1 MNINDPTVQ
10 LFHTPFNVS
19 LPSIYMYTTD
29 EIELYGTPTSGNKGI
44 DEMMMNAPVYTY
56 MTIPQMAE
64 KYDEMGYSRRVL
76 SRNAE
81 IGGTLTAGMIPWSD
95 NGIYM
100 ATILGVATFEYLP
113 YMWLSFSCIALAII
127 FGFTGLFMWKN
138 KNAV

>member
-1 MNINDPTVQ
+1 
-10 LFHTPFNVS
+10 
-19 LPSIYMYTTD
+19 
-29 EIELYGTPTSGNKGI
+29 
-44 DEMMMNAPVYTY
+44 
-56 MTIPQMAE
+56 
-64 KYDEMGYSRRVL
+64 
-76 SRNAE
+76 
-81 IGGTLTAGMIPWSD
+81 MIPWSD

>member
-1 MNINDPTVQ
+1 MY
-10 LFHTPFNVS
+10 VS
-19 LPSIYMYTTD
+19 LV
-29 EIELYGTPTSGNKGI
+29 LTPKI
-44 DEMMMNAPVYTY
+44 
-56 MTIPQMAE
+56 MAE
-64 KYDEMGYSRRVL
+64 KYDEMGYGRRVL

>member
-1 MNINDPTVQ
+1 MAVY
-10 LFHTPFNVS
+10 VS
-19 LPSIYMYTTD
+19 LV
-29 EIELYGTPTSGNKGI
+29 LTPKI
-44 DEMMMNAPVYTY
+44 
-56 MTIPQMAE
+56 MAE